1 MIENLR
7 LKIFVILTGVI
18 GLVACEPDRTCRQ
31 EVNINAG
38 LVLKCTHYDTLDVAS
53 TIVQWDSITVQGL
66 ENDSTLYDNKKN
78 VKQVYLPLRGDT
90 TVTVFEL
97 TWQGKKETL
106 YIQHSNTQQFVS
118 MACGCVIYHQIEKVW
133 CDKVWADSVEIV
145 NAAVEAVKQDN
156 IRIFATTRDE
166 KP

>member
-1 MIENLR
+1 MFREY
-7 LKIFVILTGVI
+7 IFVILILAMV
-18 GLVACEPDRTCRQ
+18 LVACEPDRTCRYDVD
-31 EVNINAG
+31 VNAV

-53 TIVQWDSITVQGL
+53 TVEQWDSITVQGMG
-66 ENDSTLYDNKKN
+66 NDSVLYDNKKA
-78 VKQVYLPLRGDT
+78 VKEVQLPLREDT
-90 TVTVFEL
+90 TVTAYEL

-106 YIQHSNTQQFVS
+106 YIQHSNTQQFIS

-133 CDKVWADSVEIV
+133 TDKVWADSVEII
-145 NAAVEAVKQDN
+145 NAAVEATEQNN